1 MSGRASAVL
10 RAISR
15 TSHKQLDNHRSVPFR
30 ISSPSVSKQSI
41 HIDSISRTLSKRA
54 LHSTS
59 RSQTSHYALRSALAM
74 EFSSLRYALLLES
87 EAEDGLLMGWDSGVD
102 VEDEDGT

>member
-15 TSHKQLDNHRSVPFR
+15 TSHKHHNNQSYVPFR
-30 ISSPSVSKQSI
+30 INTVSEQSI
-41 HIDSISRTLSKRA
+41 HTDSISRTLSKRA

-74 EFSSLRYALLLES
+74 ECSSLRYALLLES
-87 EAEDGLLMGWDSGVD
+87 EAEDGLLMGWDSGVV

>member
-1 MSGRASAVL
+1 M

-15 TSHKQLDNHRSVPFR
+15 TSQAQHSHSSSVPFR
-30 ISSPSVSKQSI
+30 ISSPSASTKSI
-41 HIDSISRTLSKRA
+41 NIDSISRTLSKRA

-59 RSQTSHYALRSALAM
+59 RSQTSHCTLRSALAM
-74 EFSSLRYALLLES
+74 ECSSLRYALLLES